1 MKFVKLFLALV
12 GLALVFIFCKDNDT
26 KVVISFLDY
35 QSPDIY
41 LFLLIMTTF
50 VLGMIAASFAN
61 TIKIIQLKRQLKQLQ
76 PDGAEQAK
84 ETKADKKKDRKA
96 RKQEQEK
103 DTKPPVAD
111 EPKTV
116 VEEPAPVVA
125 ETPAPPETD
134 EVSDAVYEEPAASE
148 PAAEEAP
155 AVIELPQGPMEEP
168 QPEKQPADESQPKQS

>member
-35 QSPDIY
+35 QSPEIY

-76 PDGAEQAK
+76 PESVEQEK
-84 ETKADKKKDRKA
+84 QSKPEKKKDRKA
-96 RKQEQEK
+96 RKQEKE
-103 DTKPPVAD
+103 TKPVAS
-111 EPKTV
+111 EPETV
-116 VEEPAPVVA
+116 VEQVPDEVDK
-125 ETPAPPETD
+125 TPAASVVD
-134 EVSDAVYEEPAASE
+134 EVSDAVYEEPAAEKS
-148 PAAEEAP
+148 AEEETP
-155 AVIELPQGPMEEP
+155 EVIELPQGPVDEP
-168 QPEKQPADESQPKQS
+168 QPETAAKDESQPKHS